1 MRRSLM
7 DRILNFIGFEQVE
20 VPEEEE
26 GELEPLEERQPPDRG
41 RREVAAA
48 ADHPPRTG
56 PQLVSIP
63 GVQKGLR
70 VVIVEPESFDEVA
83 GIVDHLRN
91 RQPTIVVLE
100 DADKELAR
108 RVIDFVSGAT
118 YALQG
123 VTRRVSPGV
132 FLFAPPNVD
141 VAAPREEEKE
151 E

>member
-1 MRRSLM
+1 ME
-7 DRILNFIGFEQVE
+7 RILNFIGFEQVE
-20 VPEEEE
+20 VAEE
-26 GELEPLEERQPPDRG
+26 GELEEELPEPA

-48 ADHPPRTG
+48 QEAPRAG

-63 GVQKGLR
+63 GVQRGMK
-70 VVIVEPESFDEVA
+70 VVIVEPASFDEVA
-83 GIVDHLRN
+83 AIVDHLRN

-100 DADKELAR
+100 EAEKELAR

-141 VAAPREEEKE
+141 VAAPREEDDAP
-151 E
+151 